1 MIKIRIMGKLKFFGL
16 LLAAGMF
23 AACSDNLDVNQESG
37 AGGGDKTP
45 AYLTISIANSG
56 NSSRANTGTDDGTA
70 EDSELDNVGTD
81 NENMVSTILLVAL
94 SEDRE
99 NGIAKLYAKG
109 AEGSVSDWTNDSGT
123 YTTDE
128 TLKLAVG
135 KYKILVVANPYAN
148 FVSEITETTQIA
160 EVRALYDKIIN
171 GKYVPDDEDVT
182 TADAAAAVLATADN
196 GVMMANMAEVEV
208 TLTEADTPD
217 DPAEAT
223 VEIERAVSKIT
234 FRKKATDGMGDN
246 VYKVP
251 VSTGTVKALTVK
263 GKIPADG
270 SGTTEVDLNVANDIC
285 SPTPNTVY
293 VYIKES
299 TGSDATR
306 TLKVYGAP
314 DQGKDVYRLL
324 EAKTQSDYDSE
335 EATAEQKKG
344 WYVVEDTSNPEK
356 SLKYQFDEE
365 ASTTNWYV
373 RIEGY
378 ALTNLSREQ
387 NHVRHIGD
395 VSGVSA
401 PFGTLNGNN
410 YLITPYW
417 DDKNTVEFNQ
427 DGSFSDTYNF
437 ISQCFYNDLAAVSEE
452 SENLTI
458 NAEGKFMN
466 GAAAATYFRALPTT
480 DENPGTVTG
489 SASSYP
495 AIGARMAYCFENST
509 DINHQTHG
517 LSTGISFVARMYDDP
532 ACGTEDAITTLY
544 QYQGYNFESLAAIG
558 KAFGGNTPQA
568 ILDLIAKESSGNI
581 TKEELE
587 AAGIVKY
594 SDNIC
599 YYYTTEIKHFD
610 DGNNNTLGNMEFAIM
625 RNNIYSLAITNISK
639 IGDPIVNPTPGTPN
653 ETKEAALKVEV
664 KILPW
669 IVRYNDIEF

>member
-70 EDSELDNVGTD
+70 EDSGLDNDGTE
-81 NENMVSTILLVAL
+81 NENKVSTILLVAL

-109 AEGSVSDWTNDSGT
+109 TGGSVSDWTNSNDT

-148 FVSEITETTQIA
+148 FVSGITETTQIA
-160 EVRALYDKIIN
+160 KVRELYDKIIN
-171 GKYVPDDEDVT
+171 GKYVSDKT
-182 TADAAAAVLATADN
+182 TADAAAAVLATAN
-196 GVMMANMAEVEV
+196 EGVMMANKAEVEV
-208 TLTEADTPD
+208 ELKENHTPD
-217 DPAEAT
+217 NPATAN
-223 VEIERAVSKIT
+223 VKIERAVSKIT
-234 FRKKATDGMGDN
+234 FRNKMKSEGTDQVINN
-246 VYKVP
+246 VYEVP
-251 VSTGTVKALTVK
+251 VSTGTVKALTVE

-270 SGTTEVDLNVANDIC
+270 GGSTLVDLNVANDIC

-293 VYIKES
+293 VYIEG
-299 TGSDATR
+299 TGDAR

-314 DQGKDVYRLL
+314 EQGKDVYRLL
-324 EAKTQSDYDSE
+324 AAKTQSEYNSGSAD
-335 EATAEQKKG
+335 QKKG
-344 WYVVEDTSNPEK
+344 WYVVEDASNPEK
-356 SLKYQFDEE
+356 SLKYQFDEVG
-365 ASTTNWYV
+365 STTNWYV

-378 ALTNLSREQ
+378 ALTNLSKEQ

-417 DDKNTVEFNQ
+417 KEKNEVIFNQ
-427 DGSFSDTYNF
+427 NGGFENGTTPDF
-437 ISQCFYNDLAAVSEE
+437 ISQCFYNDLAAVSAE
-452 SENLTI
+452 SANLTI
-458 NAEGKFMN
+458 AEDGSFKN
-466 GAAAATYFRALPTT
+466 GTVAATYFRALPTT
-480 DENPGTVTG
+480 DENPDEVTG
-489 SASSYP
+489 GTGP
-495 AIGARMAYCFENST
+495 NPLIGARMAYCFENST

-517 LSTGISFVARMYDDP
+517 LSTGISFVARMYSNE
-532 ACGTEDAITTLY
+532 ACTSPITTLY
-544 QYQGYNFESLAAIG
+544 QYQGYNFTSLTAIG
-558 KAFGGNTPQA
+558 EAFGGNTPEA
-568 ILDLIAKESSGNI
+568 ILKLINSTTPE
-581 TKEELE
+581 TKENLK

-639 IGDPIVNPTPGTPN
+639 IGDPIVDPTPGTPN
-653 ETKEAALKVEV
+653 ETKEAALKVQV
-664 KILPW
+664 QILPW
-669 IVRYNDIEF
+669 IVRYNGIEF

>member
-1 MIKIRIMGKLKFFGL
+1 MGNLKYFSL
-16 LLAAGMF
+16 LMAAGMF

-70 EDSELDNVGTD
+70 EDSGLDNVGTE
-81 NENMVSTILLVAL
+81 NEKKVSTILLVAL

-99 NGIAKLYAKG
+99 NGIAKLYAAG
-109 AEGSVSDWTNDSGT
+109 TAGGSVSGWTNQNDT
-123 YTTDE
+123 YTTGE

-148 FVSEITETTQIA
+148 FVSGITETTQIA
-160 EVRALYDKIIN
+160 EVRELYDKIIN
-171 GKYVPDDEDVT
+171 GKYVPGADVK
-182 TADAAAAVLATADN
+182 TADAAAALLATADA
-196 GVMMANMAEVEV
+196 GVMMANKEEVEV
-208 TLTEADTPD
+208 TLEEKHTPQN
-217 DPAEAT
+217 PQTAT
-223 VEIERAVSKIT
+223 VDIERAVSKIT
-234 FRKKATDGMGDN
+234 FRNKMDGEDINN
-246 VYKVP
+246 VYEVP
-251 VSTGTVKALTVK
+251 VSAGTVKAKTVT
-263 GKIPADG
+263 GKIPNGDNQ
-270 SGTTEVDLNVANDIC
+270 TKEVNLNVANDIC

-293 VYIKES
+293 VYIEG
-299 TGSDATR
+299 TGDAR

-314 DQGKDVYRLL
+314 EQGKDVYRLL
-324 EAKTQSDYDSE
+324 DAKTQSEYNSGSAD
-335 EATAEQKKG
+335 QKKG
-344 WYVVEDTSNPEK
+344 WYVVEDAGNPEK
-356 SLKYQFDEE
+356 SLKYQFDED

-378 ALTNLSREQ
+378 ALTNLSKEQ

-417 DDKNTVEFNQ
+417 DDKNNVKFNQ
-427 DGSFSDTYNF
+427 DGSFNGTYNF
-437 ISQCFYNDLAAVSEE
+437 ISQCFYNDLAAVSAE
-452 SENLTI
+452 SANLTI
-458 NAEGKFMN
+458 AEDGSFKN
-466 GAAAATYFRALPTT
+466 GTVAATYFRALPTT
-480 DENPGTVTG
+480 DENPDDVTG
-489 SASSYP
+489 GAGSNHD
-495 AIGARMAYCFENST
+495 IGARMAYCFENST
-509 DINHQTHG
+509 DIDHQTHG

-544 QYQGYNFESLAAIG
+544 QYQGYNFTSLKAIG
-558 KAFGGNTPQA
+558 EAFGGNTPEA
-568 ILDLIAKESSGNI
+568 ILKLINGTTPETKESL
-581 TKEELE
+581 K

-639 IGDPIVNPTPGTPN
+639 IGDPIVDPTPGTPN
-653 ETKEAALKVEV
+653 ETKEAALKVQVE
-664 KILPW
+664 ILPW

>member
-70 EDSELDNVGTD
+70 EDSELDNAGTA
-81 NENMVSTILLVAL
+81 NENKVSTILLVAL

-99 NGIAKLYAKG
+99 NGIAKLYAAG
-109 AEGSVSDWTNDSGT
+109 TAGGSVSGWNNQNDT

-148 FVSEITETTQIA
+148 FVSGLTETTQIA

-171 GKYVPDDEDVT
+171 GKYVSDKT

-196 GVMMANMAEVEV
+196 GVMMANKAEVTVE
-208 TLTEADTPD
+208 LKEENTPEH
-217 DPAEAT
+217 PATAT
-223 VEIERAVSKIT
+223 VDIERAVSKIT
-234 FRKKATDGMGDN
+234 FRKKAATADMGAN
-246 VYKVP
+246 VYEVP
-251 VSTGTVKALTVK
+251 VSTGNVKAKTVQ
-263 GKIPADG
+263 GKINADNP
-270 SGTTEVDLNVANDIC
+270 EVTLNVANDIC

-293 VYIKES
+293 VYIEG
-299 TGSDATR
+299 TGDAR

-324 EAKTQSDYDSE
+324 YAKTQSDYNSGSAD
-335 EATAEQKKG
+335 QKKG
-344 WYVVEDTSNPEK
+344 WYVVEDTSSPEK

-378 ALTNLSREQ
+378 ALTNLSKEQ

-417 DDKNTVEFNQ
+417 DDKNTVKFNQ
-427 DGSFSDTYNF
+427 DGSFNGTYNF
-437 ISQCFYNDLAAVSEE
+437 ISQCFYNDLAAVSAE

-458 NAEGKFMN
+458 DTNGEFKN
-466 GAAAATYFRALPTT
+466 GAVAATYFRALPTT
-480 DENPGTVTG
+480 DENPGEVTG
-489 SASSYP
+489 GTGLNH

-517 LSTGISFVARMYDDP
+517 LSTGISFVARMYSN
-532 ACGTEDAITTLY
+532 GTCTSPITELY
-544 QYQGYNFESLAAIG
+544 QYQGYNFTSLTAIG
-558 KAFGGNTPQA
+558 EAFKGNTPQA
-568 ILDLIAKESSGNI
+568 ILDLIKGTTPP
-581 TKEELE
+581 TKENLR

-639 IGDPIVNPTPGTPN
+639 IGDPIVDPTPGTPN
-653 ETKEAALKVEV
+653 ETKEAALKVQV
-664 KILPW
+664 QILPW